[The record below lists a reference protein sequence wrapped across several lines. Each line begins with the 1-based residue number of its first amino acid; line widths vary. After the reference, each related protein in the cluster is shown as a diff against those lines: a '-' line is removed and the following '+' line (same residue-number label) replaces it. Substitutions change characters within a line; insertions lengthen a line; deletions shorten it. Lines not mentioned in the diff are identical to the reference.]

1 MRARMI
7 IASLVLSATLAVG
20 ALPAAAFADDALG
33 DVDSPQTP
41 TATTKAT
48 SSAVDSVSLRR
59 RRTASKC
66 RGRARRP

>member
-33 DVDSPQTP
+33 DVDSNNYGD
-41 TATTKAT
+41 
-48 SSAVDSVSLRR
+48 VERR
-59 RRTASKC
+59 
-66 RGRARRP
+66 